1 LGNRQYS
8 NNATT
13 ILAATITNVSTSI
26 QASTGQ
32 GALFPT
38 LSGSQYFTVAMQDTS
53 GNIEFMKCTAR
64 SGDVLTVVRAQE
76 GTTALAFTA
85 NLARFELR
93 DTALSMSNLYQ
104 RDGDTLSG
112 PMNMGGQNVTNGILG
127 SGISIESATEIVNT
141 PIRGATG
148 ITTNELVVPSDGT
161 RATVGGLRILAQGDP
176 IPAFTIGMVMMW
188 NASIPDIPAGWH
200 ICDGTSGTPD
210 LRDRFVLGAGG
221 SHALGASGNLA
232 ETSGSTSAGTP
243 TINGHSLTTA
253 ELATHNHPFDYSNA
267 NSTAIIGIPGF
278 SLPSQFIFGGTG
290 SGTRIAF
297 AGTPEGSGTAH
308 THTASALAGH
318 THTIPG
324 PPFYALYYIQFVGP

>member
-1 LGNRQYS
+1 MGSRQYT

-38 LSGSQYFTVAMQDTS
+38 LTGSQYFTVAMQDTV
-53 GNIEFMKCTAR
+53 GNIEYMKCTAR
-64 SGDVLTVVRAQE
+64 SGDILTVTRAQE

-104 RDGDTLSG
+104 KDGDTLTGDMSG
-112 PMNMGGQNVTNGILG
+112 GGHNITNAVLG
-127 SGISIESATEIVNT
+127 SGISIEAATEIVNT
-141 PIRGATG
+141 PIRGVTG
-148 ITTNELVVPSDGT
+148 VTTNEIIVPTDGT
-161 RATVGGLRILAQGDP
+161 RATAGGLRIVCVGDP
-176 IPAFTIGMVMMW
+176 SNAFTIGMIMMW
-188 NASIPDIPAGWH
+188 NGAILNIPAGWH

-232 ETSGSTSAGTP
+232 DTTAAVSAGTP
-243 TINGHSLTTA
+243 TINGHALTTA
-253 ELATHNHPFDYSNA
+253 ELAAHQHPFDYANA
-267 NSTAIIGIPGF
+267 NNVAIIGNPGF
-278 SLPSQFIFGGTG
+278 SMPAQFIFGGTG
-290 SGTRIAF
+290 TATRVSY
-297 AGTPEGSGTAH
+297 AGSSAGSGTAH
-308 THTASALAGH
+308 THTSGALAAHSH
-318 THTIPG
+318 TLPG
-324 PPFYALYYIQFVGP
+324 PPYYALYYIQRIT